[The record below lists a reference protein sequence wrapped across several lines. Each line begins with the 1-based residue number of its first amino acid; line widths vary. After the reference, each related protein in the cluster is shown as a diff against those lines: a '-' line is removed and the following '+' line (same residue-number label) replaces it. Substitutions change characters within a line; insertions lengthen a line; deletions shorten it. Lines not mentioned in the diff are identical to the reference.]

1 MAFFRSA
8 KPKRASA
15 FNAGNVDYR
24 ALRERFKKDRAEPQ
38 HLTKA
43 EERAKRALQR
53 VRERDVAASK
63 CAVGADVSEHPLK
76 ALERRERRKKDA
88 LKAGRGTSV
97 ARMKRFME
105 EEEEEDVEKEEEMN
119 EERELL
125 KRAAQSRLGIA
136 SPLPR
141 SILRP
146 VKGHRAQ
153 GTEHRA

>member
-8 KPKRASA
+8 KPKRVSA

-24 ALRERFKKDRAEPQ
+24 ALRERFKKDRLEPE

-43 EERAKRALQR
+43 EERAKRALER
-53 VRERDVAASK
+53 VRARGASSSGSAART
-63 CAVGADVSEHPLK
+63 GVSENPMK
-76 ALERRERRKKDA
+76 ALERRGRKRKEA

-97 ARMKRFME
+97 ARIKRFME
-105 EEEEEDVEKEEEMN
+105 EEEEEDLEKEEEIN

-125 KRAAQSRLGIA
+125 KRAAEASLGIA
-136 SPLPR
+136 PPLPR

-146 VKGHRAQ
+146 VKG
-153 GTEHRA
+153 TKNK